1 MVITRQGHIVWSS
14 YVEAI
19 GRIGRKKPQVVAITL
34 KWGAAALRHYQDG
47 WATWV
52 AALKCD

>member
-34 KWGAAALRHYQDG
+34 NKCAAVLRPYLCPLNAIEEEGGA
-47 WATWV
+47 
-52 AALKCD
+52 